1 MEIREMKIED
11 IESRVSAIK
20 EEMNSPEADLDA
32 LTTEVVQ
39 LEERKKEIIA
49 QAEQRK
55 AELDA
60 ITVGEIPTEIV
71 KTFTE
76 ERKKMDLKEIRS
88 SQEYAQA
95 YLNVLKNGDDTE
107 CRALLS
113 TNVSGGVVPV
123 PTFLETEIKNAWEDC
138 KIATLVKQTN
148 YKGNVKVGF
157 EVSATGASV
166 HVEGTNAPD
175 EETLVWGSTE
185 LKAES
190 VKKWITIS
198 DEAIEGTTI
207 DTLGEIYK
215 ELAQKIIE
223 KVEELIIA
231 KIEAAPS
238 TTTTSAVGVPVLSA
252 SAIAADTIIN
262 AEALLSGKANNLY
275 IAMNRQT
282 YAAFVS
288 VALAANYAID
298 VFDGLKDRIVFTD
311 ALPSFSAASSN
322 ETYAIVGDFGY
333 GFQINKPNGNDIT
346 IKVDDT
352 SLAEK
357 DLVKVVGRQYIGM
370 GVVAPK
376 SFVKIQK

>member
-1 MEIREMKIED
+1 MEIKEMQIED
-11 IESRVSAIK
+11 IEARVSAIK
-20 EEMNSPEADLDA
+20 EEMNSPEANIDA
-32 LTTEVVQ
+32 LTEEVGQ

-60 ITVGEIPTEIV
+60 ITVGEIPTETI

-76 ERKKMDLKEIRS
+76 ERKTMDLKEIRS

-95 YLNVLKNGDDTE
+95 YLNVLKANDDTE

-113 TNVSGGVVPV
+113 TNVSGGSVPV
-123 PTFLETEIKNAWEDC
+123 PTFLENEIKNAWEEC
-138 KIATLVKQTN
+138 KIASLVKQTN
-148 YKGNVKVGF
+148 YKGNVKIGF
-157 EVSATGASV
+157 EVSATGATV

-190 VKKWITIS
+190 VKKWITVS

-215 ELAQKIIE
+215 EVAQRIVE
-223 KVEELIIA
+223 KVEAMIIA
-231 KIEAAPS
+231 KIDAAPS

-252 SAIAADTIIN
+252 SAIAADTIVM
-262 AEALLSGKANNLY
+262 AEALLSGKAKNLY

-288 VALAANYAID
+288 VAMAANYAID
-298 VFDGLKDRIVFTD
+298 VFDGLKDKIVFTD
-311 ALPSFSAASSN
+311 ALPSFTSASSSD
-322 ETYAIVGDFGY
+322 TYAIVGDFGY
-333 GFQINKPNGNDIT
+333 GFQINKPNGNDVT

-357 DLVKVVGRQYIGM
+357 DLVKIVGRQYVGM
-370 GVVAPK
+370 GVVAPN

>member
-1 MEIREMKIED
+1 MEIKEMQIED
-11 IESRVSAIK
+11 IEARVSAIK
-20 EEMNSPEADLDA
+20 EEMNSPEANIDA
-32 LTTEVVQ
+32 LTEEVGQ

-60 ITVGEIPTEIV
+60 ITVGEIPTETI

-76 ERKKMDLKEIRS
+76 ERKTMDLKEIRS

-95 YLNVLKNGDDTE
+95 YLNVLKADDDTE

-113 TNVSGGVVPV
+113 TNVSGGSVPV
-123 PTFLETEIKNAWEDC
+123 PTFLENEIKNAWEEC
-138 KIATLVKQTN
+138 KIASLVKQTN
-148 YKGNVKVGF
+148 YKGNVKIGF
-157 EVSATGASV
+157 EVSATGATV

-190 VKKWITIS
+190 VKKWITVS

-215 ELAQKIIE
+215 EVAQRIVE
-223 KVEELIIA
+223 KVEAMIIA
-231 KIEAAPS
+231 KIDAAPS

-252 SAIAADTIIN
+252 SAIAADTIVM
-262 AEALLSGKANNLY
+262 AEALLSGKAKNLY

-288 VALAANYAID
+288 VAMAANYAID
-298 VFDGLKDRIVFTD
+298 VFDGLKDKIVFTD
-311 ALPSFSAASSN
+311 ALPSFTSASSSD
-322 ETYAIVGDFGY
+322 TYAIVGDFGY
-333 GFQINKPNGNDIT
+333 GFQINKPNENDVK

-357 DLVKVVGRQYIGM
+357 DLVKIVGRQYVGM
-370 GVVAPK
+370 GVVAPN

>member
-1 MEIREMKIED
+1 MEIKEMQIED
-11 IESRVSAIK
+11 IEARVSAIK
-20 EEMNSPEADLDA
+20 EEMNSPEANIDA
-32 LTTEVVQ
+32 LTEEVGQ

-60 ITVGEIPTEIV
+60 ITVGEIPTETI

-76 ERKKMDLKEIRS
+76 ERKTMDLKEIRS

-95 YLNVLKNGDDTE
+95 YLNVLKADDDTE

-113 TNVSGGVVPV
+113 TNVSGGSVPV
-123 PTFLETEIKNAWEDC
+123 PTFLENEIKNAWEEC
-138 KIATLVKQTN
+138 KIASLVKQTN
-148 YKGNVKVGF
+148 YKGNVKIGF
-157 EVSATGASV
+157 EVSATGATV

-190 VKKWITIS
+190 VKKWITVS

-215 ELAQKIIE
+215 EVAQRIVE
-223 KVEELIIA
+223 KVEAMIIA
-231 KIEAAPS
+231 KIDAAPS

-252 SAIAADTIIN
+252 SAIAADTIVM
-262 AEALLSGKANNLY
+262 AEALLSGKAKNLY

-288 VALAANYAID
+288 VAMAANYAID
-298 VFDGLKDRIVFTD
+298 VFDGLKDKIVFTD
-311 ALPSFSAASSN
+311 ALPSFTSASSSD
-322 ETYAIVGDFGY
+322 TYAIVGDFGY
-333 GFQINKPNGNDIT
+333 GFQINKPNGNDVT

-357 DLVKVVGRQYIGM
+357 DLVKIVGRQYVGM
-370 GVVAPK
+370 GVVAPN